1 MEAVGQLTSGVPHD
15 FNNLLFAMLGN
26 AELLKFAVGEDKT
39 VTLYLPRALARRQE
53 YRHLTTG

>member
-1 MEAVGQLTSGVPHD
+1 MGQLTSGVPHD